1 MLSLIMRRGPTP
13 GMVFA
18 LEADEITIG
27 RGIKNGIVI
36 HDNEVS
42 RTHCRLVRLMGDYEV
57 RDLNSINGTFVN
69 GQRVVTP
76 WLLQQGALIEL
87 GDTITLEYGA
97 FATHP
102 QSKPNALPRI
112 VEENPTHFCLMMT
125 QGPII
130 GSLYPLRGKRINIG
144 RDLNNE
150 IMIDDSEVSRVHARL
165 HFGGEGFRIED
176 LASTNGTFINDTPL
190 RGTRAL
196 QQGDVIRLGTMVQFE
211 YMFRDEPFED
221 MEGETPINPAAG
233 MKVPEPTLTNMYTYD
248 AKRTT
253 VTSRSTG
260 LAEGALENHL
270 LIVYARED
278 WDVVVAPLLAR
289 LQDTRLN
296 AWIDQYLQPGTEP
309 WRAAV
314 DQALKECWLMV
325 LVVSPDALKSN
336 AVKMMYRYFLTENKP
351 VIPLVYGG
359 TPLPPELSRLRS
371 IAYDANNSARVF
383 HKLIFE
389 IRQAHQTG

>member
-1 MLSLIMRRGPTP
+1 
-13 GMVFA
+13 MVFA
-18 LEADEITIG
+18 LDADEITIG
-27 RGIKNGIVI
+27 RGSKNGIVI

-42 RTHCRLVRLMGDYEV
+42 RTHCRLVRLMSDYEV

-76 WLLQQGALIEL
+76 WLLQSGALIEL
-87 GDTITLEYGA
+87 GDTITLEYGT
-97 FATHP
+97 FANEHR
-102 QSKPNALPRI
+102 SEARDLPRI
-112 VEENPTHFCLMMT
+112 VEENATHFSLMMT

-130 GSLYPLRGKRINIG
+130 GSIYPLRGSRISIG
-144 RDLNNE
+144 RDLSND
-150 IMIDDSEVSRVHARL
+150 IVIDDSEVSRAHARL

-176 LASTNGTFINDTPL
+176 LASTNGTFVNDTPL

-196 QQGDVIRLGTMVQFE
+196 QSGDLIRLGTMVQFE
-211 YMFRDEPFED
+211 YIFREEPFED
-221 MEGETPINPAAG
+221 MEGDTPIHALDG
-233 MKVPEPTLTNMYTYD
+233 MTSAPEPTLTNMYTYD

-253 VTSRSTG
+253 LTSRTTG
-260 LAEGALENHL
+260 LAGGALENHL

-278 WDVVVAPLLAR
+278 WEVVVAPLLAR

-296 AWIDQYLQPGTEP
+296 AWVDQYLKLGSEN
-309 WRAAV
+309 WRASI

-336 AVKMMYRYFLTENKP
+336 TVKMMYRYFLTENKP
-351 VIPLVYGG
+351 VIPLIYGG
-359 TPLPPELSRLRS
+359 TPLPQELSRLRS
-371 IAYDANNSARVF
+371 IAYDPDNSARAF

-389 IRQAHQTG
+389 IRQVHQTG